1 MAGERNRVDV
11 DSEALAAYRKA
22 AGELAEQVRSV
33 GTTTLSGV
41 NTLPGDAFGKIGA
54 EIGLNGAFQAATQA
68 QLDGVSATA
77 SGIAALAD
85 SVGQALTGYQVQ
97 DGDAAA
103 TVRQA
108 SQPS

>member
-11 DSEALAAYRKA
+11 DGEAMAAYRKA
-22 AGELAEQVRSV
+22 AGELAGQLRSV

-41 NTLPGDAFGKIGA
+41 NSLPHDAFGTIGA
-54 EIGLNGAFQAATQA
+54 EIGLSGAFQTAAQA

-85 SVGQALTGYQVQ
+85 SVGQALAGYQVQ
-97 DGDAAA
+97 DDDAAA
-103 TVRQA
+103 NVRQA